1 MRAVAFCLLEHK
13 GRILLQ
19 EFWHEHEHYYFYR
32 PLGGGIEQGE
42 LAADAM
48 RRELREELDTE
59 VDALELLTVLE
70 NIFEY
75 GGETKHEIVFLFKAQ
90 VPEGPLTEAPELQI
104 LDNTFAFRAV
114 WKPLEQLSDSD
125 TGFVLYPVALRE
137 RMAEFIS
144 ETYAS

>member
-32 PLGGGIEQGE
+32 PPGGGIEQGE
-42 LAADAM
+42 RAVDAM

-59 VDALELLTVLE
+59 VEDLEFLTVLE

-75 GGETKHEIVFLFKAQ
+75 GGETKHEIVFLFKGKM
-90 VPEGPLTEAPELQI
+90 PEGPLTEVPELRI
-104 LDNTFAFRAV
+104 LDNSFTFRAV
-114 WKPLEQLSDSD
+114 WKPLDQLGDSHS
-125 TGFVLYPVALRE
+125 GFVLYPETLRQ
-137 RMAEFIS
+137 RMAEFIPVA
-144 ETYAS
+144 YH